1 MKKEIR
7 VQINNREFVFDKR
20 YTIWYSVKQAG
31 FEIPSFCMY
40 KNICTGADCGI
51 CLAKVNGEIV
61 KTCDRPIQDGMV
73 INTYDNDVFE
83 ARKAALEK
91 IIAKHDGRCLTCFK
105 NTQCELQEL
114 AYTYGCDG
122 EIGSNI
128 ELEERNRSN
137 KFFTYDPNR
146 CIHCHRCIDVC
157 KYLQGVYAINEKN
170 GKLTF
175 AQSGAIACVSCGN
188 CLQACP
194 VGAITPNAASYN
206 VNNHKKT
213 VTTCS
218 YCGVGCQL
226 ELYSYNGK
234 LTGVRGAEGVN
245 DELTCVKGRFAF
257 NFVNHPARLKT
268 PLIRRDG
275 ELVPCSWDEAFA
287 AIKEAFDKAK
297 AYGPEAMAGLSSAR
311 CTNEENYLFQKFMRT
326 VAGTNNVDHCA
337 RLCHA
342 STVAGLAKSFGSG
355 AMTNSIREA
364 EKTDVFLVTGSNT
377 TETHPVIAAGI
388 RRALGKGARLIVAEP
403 RRIDLCRDANIFL
416 QIRPGTNVAFLN
428 GLMKII
434 YETGE
439 WNKEFV
445 AGHCEGAEE
454 FFAGLETVSVSECAE
469 ICGINERRMR
479 EAARL
484 FAGVETAAI
493 YYAMGVTQH
502 STGTDG
508 VMSIANLAML
518 TGHIGREGTGVNP
531 LRGQNNV
538 QGSCDMGAL
547 PGDYTGYQ
555 KTADEKARAKFE
567 AAWNCELPKNIGL
580 TSTEMIEKIE
590 EGDIRF
596 LYIMGENPLVSD
608 ADLNRTAAAFRN
620 PACFKV
626 VQDIFL
632 TETAEIADVVLPAA
646 SFAEKLGTFTS
657 TERKVQLVRPAIE
670 PVGDAL
676 PDWQIICNLA
686 AYLGAKGFDFA
697 SPSGIMDEIASVTP
711 SYAGISYA
719 RLENGGLHWP
729 CPDAGHPG
737 TPMLHKDGNFTRGKG
752 LLSFRPY
759 KPAVDQVDEEY
770 PLLLTTGRV
779 LYQYHTATMTAKN
792 EQIQEIAGE
801 NFVEINYS
809 DADSYGI
816 EDGDMVEVS
825 SPRGS
830 VQARA
835 RVTAKVAD
843 GVLFM
848 PFHYAANPANKL
860 TAEHLDPIAKIPEFK
875 VNKVKIQKL

>member
-1 MKKEIR
+1 MEKIKVTINGKEYSF
-7 VQINNREFVFDKR
+7 EKR
-20 YTIWYSVKQAG
+20 KSVWQAAKENG

-40 KNICTGADCGI
+40 KGICTDGDCGV

-61 KTCDRPIQDGMV
+61 KTCRLPITDGMDV
-73 INTYDNDVFE
+73 RTYDAEIFE

-105 NTQCELQEL
+105 NTQCELQDL
-114 AYTYGCDG
+114 AYIYECDG
-122 EIGSNI
+122 EIGSDI
-128 ELEERNRSN
+128 ELEARNREN
-137 KFFTYDPNR
+137 KFFIYDTNR

-157 KYLQGVYAINEKN
+157 SFLQGVGAISEKD
-170 GKLTF
+170 GKLVF
-175 AQSGAIACVSCGN
+175 ASEGARACVSCGN

-194 VGAITPNAASYN
+194 VGAITPKAASYN
-206 VNNHKKT
+206 VHNHQKT
-213 VTTCS
+213 LTTCS

-234 LTGVRGAEGVN
+234 LTGVRGAKGVN
-245 DELTCVKGRFAF
+245 HELTCVKGRFAF
-257 NFVNHPARLKT
+257 NFVNHPARLRT
-268 PLIRRDG
+268 PLIRKDG
-275 ELVPCSWDEAFA
+275 VLVPCSWDEAFA

-297 AYGPEAMAGLSSAR
+297 AHGPEAMAGLSSAR

-342 STVAGLAKSFGSG
+342 STVAGLARSFGSG
-355 AMTNSIREA
+355 AMTNSINEA

-388 RRALGKGARLIVAEP
+388 RRALARGARLIVAEP
-403 RRIDLCRDANIFL
+403 RRIDLCRDASIFL

-428 GLMKII
+428 GMMKAIVE
-434 YETGE
+434 YKA
-439 WNKEFV
+439 WNKEFI
-445 AGHCEGAEE
+445 AEHCEGAEE

-469 ICGINERRMR
+469 ICGINEHRLR
-479 EAARL
+479 EAAKL
-484 FAGVETAAI
+484 YAGVENAAI

-508 VMSIANLAML
+508 VMSVANLAML
-518 TGHIGREGTGVNP
+518 TGQIGRVGTGVNP

-547 PGDYTGYQ
+547 PGDLTGYQ
-555 KTADEKARAKFE
+555 KTANAEARAKFE
-567 AAWNCELPKNIGL
+567 AAWNCELPQNVGL

-590 EGDIRF
+590 EGKIRF

-608 ADLNRTAAAFRN
+608 ADLNRASEAFRN
-620 PACFKV
+620 PDCFKV

-657 TERKVQLVRPAIE
+657 TERKVQLVRPAIS
-670 PVGDAL
+670 PVGASL
-676 PDWQIICNLA
+676 PDWKIICELA
-686 AYLGAKGFDFA
+686 GYLGADGFDFT
-697 SPSGIMDEIASVTP
+697 SPSEIMDEIASVTP
-711 SYAGISYA
+711 SYGGISYA

-729 CPDAGHPG
+729 CPDAEHPG

-779 LYQYHTATMTAKN
+779 LYQYHTATMTGKN

-809 DADSYGI
+809 DAEQYGI
-816 EDGDMVEVS
+816 DEGDIVKVS

-830 VQARA
+830 VQAHARITA
-835 RVTAKVAD
+835 RVAE

-848 PFHYAANPANKL
+848 PFHYADNPANKL

-875 VNKVKIQKL
+875 VNKVKITKLS